1 VLLLFLGIKMSEHD
15 EQVALFDW
23 ARVYQTEIPDLAMMF
38 SIPNQGGSGK
48 GAIIRGRKMVK
59 EGLKSGVPDVF
70 LAVSR
75 GEHHGM
81 FVEMKIKGG
90 KVSPNQK
97 CWLNALTLAGYI
109 CVVVYT
115 FEQAKD
121 AILDYIQGNLET
133 EVTIVESVISDN

>member
-1 VLLLFLGIKMSEHD
+1 MSEHD

-59 EGLKSGVPDVF
+59 EGLKSGV
-70 LAVSR
+70 R
-75 GEHHGM
+75 
-81 FVEMKIKGG
+81 
-90 KVSPNQK
+90 
-97 CWLNALTLAGYI
+97 WLNALTLAGYI